1 MLDFHAFGRAD
12 DRREEFFGATCLCS
26 GVELKKSASGG
37 KHFLGGGD
45 FSRDSLGTDSPG
57 KSRLKNLV
65 IYNSRVTVADAEL
78 ILRTPV
84 VRGAFVPQSVSS
96 AMNL

>member
-1 MLDFHAFGRAD
+1 MLDFQAFGRAD

-26 GVELKKSASGG
+26 GVELKKVLPGG
-37 KHFLGGGD
+37 STFWGGD